1 MRDIYQLLQKQAL
14 PLEAKVR
21 LAMMRV
27 RAWYTHWDGD
37 VQWQYEETL
46 PGIALRNLVI
56 DDCMLDIQDP
66 APGDEPRNLIV
77 PTLVGEDPAL
87 IDNWLTH
94 GCNAYDGVPPMCRP
108 LSVWSEDDVER
119 YIKNR

>member
-14 PLEAKVR
+14 PLESKIR
-21 LAMMRV
+21 LSMMRI
-27 RAWYTHWDGD
+27 RAWYTHWDGE
-37 VQWQYEETL
+37 VQWACEGTG
-46 PGIALRNLVI
+46 PGIALRNLVV

-77 PTLVGEDPAL
+77 PTLVGDDPTL
-87 IDNWLTH
+87 IDSWLTH
-94 GCNAYDGVPPMCRP
+94 GCNAYEADPPTCSP
-108 LSVWSEDDVER
+108 LSVWTDEDVER